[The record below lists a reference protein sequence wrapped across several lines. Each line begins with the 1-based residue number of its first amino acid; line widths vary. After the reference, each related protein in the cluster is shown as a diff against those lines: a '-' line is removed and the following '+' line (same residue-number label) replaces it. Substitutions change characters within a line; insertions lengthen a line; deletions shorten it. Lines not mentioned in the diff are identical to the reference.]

1 MKKNI
6 LFLIESLRDGGSE
19 RSISS
24 IATELSNKYNT
35 ILVVANNKEKDYQFN
50 GKIIEIKDFISN
62 NPIKRL
68 IGIKKLK
75 KIKKDNNIDISISY
89 LTSYNLYNV
98 LSKYKDKTFISIRN
112 HLSTKKEGLIAKLGT
127 IYSNKKADKIICCSK
142 SVQTDIINNFY
153 AKKEKTKVI
162 ENFTYDKESQNIV
175 KDNIIITVG
184 RLTKHKG
191 QEHIIKAMSIVTKKI
206 KDTKLLILGRGN
218 NKKYLENLIKKYN
231 LEKNIELIGYTK
243 EIDKYFNKSKIFVL
257 ASDYE
262 GFSNALLE
270 AMSSSLPVIVTASP
284 GGNSEIT
291 TDEEYKKEIKKIVH
305 GKYGILIP
313 SFINEHN
320 TNYITN
326 NEKILAKE
334 IINLLNNKKDYNY
347 YKKMSKERTKDF
359 SKNTIIKKWISLIE
373 GDII

>member
-50 GKIIEIKDFISN
+50 GKIIEIKEFISN

-127 IYSNKKADKIICCSK
+127 IYSNKKANKIICCSK

-175 KDNIIITVG
+175 KDNIIITIG

-206 KDTKLLILGRGN
+206 KNAKLLILGRGN

-243 EIDKYFNKSKIFVL
+243 EIDKYFNKSKIFIL

-270 AMSSSLPVIVTASP
+270 AMSSSLPVIATASP
-284 GGNSEIT
+284 GGNSEII
-291 TDEEYKKEIKKIVH
+291 TDEEYKKGIKKIVH

-334 IINLLNNKKDYNY
+334 IINLLKNKKDYNL
-347 YKKMSKERTKDF
+347 YKKMSKKRAKDF
-359 SKNTIIKKWISLIE
+359 NKNIIIKKWISLIE
-373 GDII
+373 EDNI